1 MLTWGLARQNTPLW
15 VAAACRGWRE
25 QVTGRH
31 RKLGGFADESVRGA
45 QRGLLVLLG
54 SALIWVLL
62 IWAGFHF
69 LT

>member
-1 MLTWGLARQNTPLW
+1 

>member
-1 MLTWGLARQNTPLW
+1 
-15 VAAACRGWRE
+15 
-25 QVTGRH
+25 
-31 RKLGGFADESVRGA
+31 LGGLTEESVKGA

-62 IWAGFHF
+62 IWAGYNL

>member
-1 MLTWGLARQNTPLW
+1 MRLYIFARRQTTF
-15 VAAACRGWRE
+15 GWRLF
-25 QVTGRH
+25 GRMERSVAGRR
-31 RKLGGFADESVRGA
+31 RKLGGLADESVRGA

-62 IWAGFHF
+62 IWAGYQI

>member
-1 MLTWGLARQNTPLW
+1 LDFCPWNEPLSGGGSSRAGREG
-15 VAAACRGWRE
+15 VA
-25 QVTGRH
+25 GRR
-31 RKLGGFADESVRGA
+31 RKLGGLADESVRGA

-62 IWAGFHF
+62 IWAGYQF